1 MHTIESKP
9 SSLLGPIAVSALVAA
24 LVVTAAERIRRRNER
39 ITQALAGLAE
49 PPTQPCKRMERM
61 APSTQ
66 SDPAASEAATGLVET
81 TTDLRAAA
89 PTGVTLTS
97 PRAVVES

>member
-39 ITQALAGLAE
+39 ITQALAGIAE
-49 PPTQPCKRMERM
+49 PPV
-61 APSTQ
+61 APTPLGGLKASPEACAKA
-66 SDPAASEAATGLVET
+66 SSEAMAEV
-81 TTDLRAAA
+81 
-89 PTGVTLTS
+89 VLTS
-97 PRAVVES
+97 PQALVESSPQV